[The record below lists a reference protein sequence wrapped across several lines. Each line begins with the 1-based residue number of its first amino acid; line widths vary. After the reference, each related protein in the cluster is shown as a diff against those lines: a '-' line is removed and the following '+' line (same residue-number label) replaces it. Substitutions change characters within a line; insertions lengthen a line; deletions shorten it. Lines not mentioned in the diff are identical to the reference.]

1 VVGFTGFRP
10 AGPSAKQ
17 ELLRHLRGYRSA
29 GVRYV
34 LTPAGQPLPTSRTTF
49 RLVFRS
55 PTTRIYRLARTS
67 PYFGAAGCRVTSSD
81 RQSAWVSCRRQTTL
95 IRRETW
101 LPGWSAQLDGR
112 PTAIHR
118 KYRIF
123 QTITVPPGSHHV
135 TFSFTPPDMNW
146 ALLGLLGGSVLMC
159 APGLSRLLARVRSDG
174 HGDGQAETLPA

>member
-10 AGPSAKQ
+10 AGRSAEQ

-29 GVRYV
+29 AVRYV

-55 PTTRIYRLARTS
+55 PTTRIYRLARPS

-81 RQSAWVSCRRQTTL
+81 RQSAWVTCRRQTTL
-95 IRRETW
+95 IRRETM

-112 PTAIHR
+112 PAAIHR
-118 KYRIF
+118 NHGLF
-123 QTITVPPGSHHV
+123 QAVTVPAGSHHV
-135 TFSFTPPDMNW
+135 TFSFTPPGMDW
-146 ALLGLLGGSVLMC
+146 ALLGLLGGCVLMGV
-159 APGLSRLLARVRSDG
+159 PGLARLLARWRSS
-174 HGDGQAETLPA
+174 GQAQPEAPA